1 MFRKSLMID
10 KKTSIRF
17 NLIFWLIY
25 FLYEWLGVGAM
36 TENYHA
42 SLIKAS
48 IYIPSAFLASYI
60 SIHILFRKYFLSDNK
75 TILWLSLIVVAIA
88 FSFLKRAI
96 NYFYIYPH
104 VEAHNYPG
112 PFVYFPKLSYEFINL
127 YFIVFLYGMFYFLR
141 GWYSQQQAMNSLKQE
156 KTAAELELLKSQVQP
171 HFIFNTLN
179 SIYAEAFKKSPETA
193 QQIIKL
199 SNLIEYTL
207 YDSKKEKV
215 ALEDELKYIRNYV
228 DLQKIRIGDKVDISF
243 NVYNNI
249 SHILIPPL
257 LLLPIIE
264 NCFKHGVNNSI
275 NPSWLRID
283 ISANKHELIVKV
295 ENSVEPD
302 AESQKLHNGGLG
314 LSNVERRLALLYPGK
329 HDFKTY
335 CEVNSFLV
343 VLKLVFE

>member
-1 MFRKSLMID
+1 MID
-10 KKTSIRF
+10 KKTFIRF
-17 NLIFWLIY
+17 NLIFWLLY
-25 FLYEWLGVGAM
+25 FLYEWLGGGAM

-42 SLIKAS
+42 SLIKAC
-48 IYIPSAFLASYI
+48 IYMPAAFVVSYL
-60 SIHILFRKYFLSDNK
+60 SIHILFEKYFLTDRK
-75 TILWLSLIVVAIA
+75 TIFWVGLISVAIV
-88 FSFLKRAI
+88 FIFLKRAV
-96 NYFYIYPH
+96 NYYFVYPY
-104 VEAHNYPG
+104 VEPHPYPS
-112 PFVYFPKLSYEFINL
+112 PYLYFPKLLYEFVNL
-127 YFIVFLYGMFYFLR
+127 YFLVFLYSMFYFMR
-141 GWYSQQQAMNSLKQE
+141 GWYTQQQTMQDLKQE

-228 DLQKIRIGDKVDISF
+228 DLQKVRIGDKVDVSF
-243 NVYNNI
+243 NIYDSI

-275 NPSWLRID
+275 KLSWLRID
-283 ISANKHELIVKV
+283 ISVKNNELIVKV

-302 AESQKLHNGGLG
+302 AQSLKLHNGGLG
-314 LSNVERRLALLYPGK
+314 LSNVERRLELLYPGK
-329 HDFKTY
+329 HDFKIY
-335 CEVNSFLV
+335 SEPNSFLV

>member
-1 MFRKSLMID
+1 MID
-10 KKTSIRF
+10 KKTFIRF
-17 NLIFWLIY
+17 NLIFWLLY
-25 FLYEWLGVGAM
+25 FLYEWLGGGAM

-42 SLIKAS
+42 SLIKAC
-48 IYIPSAFLASYI
+48 IYMPAAFLVSYL
-60 SIHILFRKYFLSDNK
+60 SIHILFEKYFLTDRK
-75 TILWLSLIVVAIA
+75 TIFWVGLISAAIV
-88 FSFLKRAI
+88 FIFLKRAV
-96 NYFYIYPH
+96 NYYFVYPY
-104 VEAHNYPG
+104 VEPHPYPS
-112 PFVYFPKLSYEFINL
+112 PYLYFPKLLYEFVNL
-127 YFIVFLYGMFYFLR
+127 YFLVFLYSMFYFMR
-141 GWYSQQQAMNSLKQE
+141 GWYTQQQTMQDLKQE

-228 DLQKIRIGDKVDISF
+228 DLQKVRIGDKVDVSF
-243 NVYNNI
+243 NIYNTIN
-249 SHILIPPL
+249 HILIPPL

-275 NPSWLRID
+275 KPSWLRID
-283 ISANKHELIVKV
+283 ISVKGNELVVKV

-302 AESQKLHNGGLG
+302 AQSSRLHNGGLG
-314 LSNVERRLALLYPGK
+314 LSNVERRLELLYPGK
-329 HDFKTY
+329 HDFKIY
-335 CEVNSFLV
+335 SEANSFLV

>member
-1 MFRKSLMID
+1 MID
-10 KKTSIRF
+10 KKTFIRF
-17 NLIFWLIY
+17 NLIFWILY
-25 FLYEWLGVGAM
+25 FLYEWLGGGAM

-42 SLIKAS
+42 SLIKACV
-48 IYIPSAFLASYI
+48 YMPAAFMVSYL
-60 SIHILFRKYFLSDNK
+60 SIHILFEKYFLTDRK
-75 TILWLSLIVVAIA
+75 TIFWVGLIFVVIV
-88 FSFLKRAI
+88 SVFLKRAI
-96 NYFYIYPH
+96 NYYYVYPYIEPHPYPSP
-104 VEAHNYPG
+104 YL
-112 PFVYFPKLSYEFINL
+112 YFPKLLYEFVNL
-127 YFIVFLYGMFYFLR
+127 YFLVFLYSMFYFMR
-141 GWYSQQQAMNSLKQE
+141 GWYKQQEAIQDLKQE

-243 NVYNNI
+243 NIYNNI
-249 SHILIPPL
+249 NHILIPPL

-275 NPSWLRID
+275 KPSWLRID
-283 ISANKHELIVKV
+283 ISVKKNELVVKV

-302 AESQKLHNGGLG
+302 AQSPKLHNGGLG

-329 HDFKTY
+329 HDFKIY
-335 CEVNSFLV
+335 SEANSFLV

>member
-1 MFRKSLMID
+1 MID

-17 NLIFWLIY
+17 NLIFWLLY
-25 FLYEWLGVGAM
+25 FLYEWLGGGAM
-36 TENYHA
+36 TENYHG
-42 SLIKAS
+42 SFVKACF
-48 IYIPSAFLASYI
+48 YVPSAFVASYV
-60 SIHILFRKYFLSDNK
+60 SIHILFERYFLADQK
-75 TILWLSLIVVAIA
+75 TIFWIGLISVTIG
-88 FSFLKRAI
+88 FIFFKRAI
-96 NYFYIYPH
+96 NYYIIYPYI
-104 VEAHNYPG
+104 EAHPYPG
-112 PFVYFPKLSYEFINL
+112 PFVYFPKLLYEFVNL
-127 YFIVFLYGMFYFLR
+127 YFLVFLYSMFYFMR
-141 GWYSQQQAMNSLKQE
+141 GWYKQQEAIQDLKQE

-228 DLQKIRIGDKVDISF
+228 DLQKIRIGDKVDVSF
-243 NVYNNI
+243 NIYNSIN
-249 SHILIPPL
+249 HILIPPL

-275 NPSWLRID
+275 KPSWLRID
-283 ISANKHELIVKV
+283 ISVNQQELIAKV
-295 ENSVEPD
+295 ENSIEAD
-302 AESQKLHNGGLG
+302 TKNTKAHNSGLG
-314 LSNVERRLALLYPGK
+314 LNNVKRRLELLYPGK

-335 CEVNSFLV
+335 SEANSFLV
-343 VLKLVFE
+343 VLKLIFE

>member
-1 MFRKSLMID
+1 MID

-17 NLIFWLIY
+17 DLIFWLLY

-42 SLIKAS
+42 SFIKAC
-48 IYIPSAFLASYI
+48 IYMPVAFVVSYI
-60 SIHILFRKYFLSDNK
+60 SIHVLFKNYYLTDRK
-75 TILWLSLIVVAIA
+75 TIFWLGLISVAIV
-88 FSFLKRAI
+88 FVLLKRAI
-96 NYFYIYPH
+96 NYYFIYPYLEPH
-104 VEAHNYPG
+104 PYPS
-112 PFVYFPKLSYEFINL
+112 PFLYFTKLSYEFVNL
-127 YFIVFLYGMFYFLR
+127 YFIAFLYGMFYLMR
-141 GWYSQQQAMNSLKQE
+141 GWYGQQQAMHDLKQE

-193 QQIIKL
+193 EQIIKL

-215 ALEDELKYIRNYV
+215 GLEDELKYIRNYV
-228 DLQKIRIGDKVDISF
+228 DLQKIRIGEKVDISL
-243 NVYNNI
+243 NIYDNI
-249 SHILIPPL
+249 SNILIPPL
-257 LLLPIIE
+257 LLLPIVE

-275 NPSWLRID
+275 EPSWLRID
-283 ISANKHELIVKV
+283 ISANGNVLIVKA

-302 AESQKLHNGGLG
+302 TKSHNLQNGGLG
-314 LSNVERRLALLYPGK
+314 LKNVERRLELLYPDK

-335 CEVNSFLV
+335 SEANSFLV

>member
-1 MFRKSLMID
+1 
-10 KKTSIRF
+10 
-17 NLIFWLIY
+17 
-25 FLYEWLGVGAM
+25 
-36 TENYHA
+36 
-42 SLIKAS
+42 
-48 IYIPSAFLASYI
+48 
-60 SIHILFRKYFLSDNK
+60 
-75 TILWLSLIVVAIA
+75 
-88 FSFLKRAI
+88 
-96 NYFYIYPH
+96 
-104 VEAHNYPG
+104 
-112 PFVYFPKLSYEFINL
+112 
-127 YFIVFLYGMFYFLR
+127 MFYFMR
-141 GWYSQQQAMNSLKQE
+141 GWYKQQQTMQDLKQE

-179 SIYAEAFKKSPETA
+179 SIYAEAFRKSPETA

-228 DLQKIRIGDKVDISF
+228 DLQKIRIGDKVDVSF
-243 NVYNNI
+243 NIYNSIN
-249 SHILIPPL
+249 HILIPPL

-275 NPSWLRID
+275 KPSWLRID
-283 ISANKHELIVKV
+283 ISVKGNELVVKV

-302 AESQKLHNGGLG
+302 AQSPKLHNGGLG

-335 CEVNSFLV
+335 SEANSFLV
-343 VLKLVFE
+343 VLKLIFE

>member
-1 MFRKSLMID
+1 MID

-17 NLIFWLIY
+17 NLIFWSLY
-25 FLYEWLGVGAM
+25 FYYEWLGGGAM

-42 SLIKAS
+42 SFVKACL
-48 IYIPSAFLASYI
+48 YMPTAFLVSYI
-60 SIHILFRKYFLSDNK
+60 SIHILFRKYFLTDQK
-75 TILWLSLIVVAIA
+75 TIFWIGLISATIVFV
-88 FSFLKRAI
+88 FVKRAI

-104 VEAHNYPG
+104 VEAHPYPG
-112 PFVYFPKLSYEFINL
+112 PFVYLPKLLYEFINL
-127 YFIVFLYGMFYFLR
+127 YFIVFLYSMFYFMR
-141 GWYSQQQAMNSLKQE
+141 GWYKQQKDINDLKQE

-193 QQIIKL
+193 EQIIKL

-215 ALEDELKYIRNYV
+215 ALENELEYIRNYV
-228 DLQKIRIGDKVDISF
+228 DLQKIRIGEKVDVSF
-243 NVYNNI
+243 NIYDNI
-249 SHILIPPL
+249 KHILIPPL

-275 NPSWLRID
+275 KASWLRID
-283 ISANKHELIVKV
+283 ISVNGNELIVKV
-295 ENSVEPD
+295 ENSIEPE
-302 AESQKLHNGGLG
+302 AQSQKLHNGGLG
-314 LSNVERRLALLYPGK
+314 LNNVERRLGLLYPDK

-335 CEVNSFLV
+335 SEVNSFLV
-343 VLKLVFE
+343 VLKLIFE